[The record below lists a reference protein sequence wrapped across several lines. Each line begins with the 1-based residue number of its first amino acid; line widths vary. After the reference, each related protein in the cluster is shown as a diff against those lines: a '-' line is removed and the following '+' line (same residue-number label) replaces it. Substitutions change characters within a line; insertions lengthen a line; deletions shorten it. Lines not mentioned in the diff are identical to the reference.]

1 LPVDKG
7 SNIINIGTK
16 YMKALFYSQALSLQK
31 NPTGEG
37 FYKISTMKGQFVLI
51 GEVSKD
57 GKYKVSFKFTPGKM
71 QMAEVDLGKVS
82 DSEVQATFSKT
93 EPAITTA
100 MRTDPAK
107 GGTTGPVSIL
117 IEKSS

>member
-1 LPVDKG
+1 
-7 SNIINIGTK
+7 
-16 YMKALFYSQALSLQK
+16 MKALFYSQALPLAK

-51 GEVSKD
+51 GQVNKE
-57 GKYKVSFKFTPGKM
+57 GKYKATFKFTPGKM

-82 DSEVQATFSKT
+82 EMEVQSLLTKA

-117 IEKSS
+117 VEKA

>member
-1 LPVDKG
+1 
-7 SNIINIGTK
+7 
-16 YMKALFYSQALSLQK
+16 
-31 NPTGEG
+31 
-37 FYKISTMKGQFVLI
+37 
-51 GEVSKD
+51 
-57 GKYKVSFKFTPGKM
+57 M

-82 DSEVQATFSKT
+82 EMEVQSLLTKT

-117 IEKSS
+117 VEKA